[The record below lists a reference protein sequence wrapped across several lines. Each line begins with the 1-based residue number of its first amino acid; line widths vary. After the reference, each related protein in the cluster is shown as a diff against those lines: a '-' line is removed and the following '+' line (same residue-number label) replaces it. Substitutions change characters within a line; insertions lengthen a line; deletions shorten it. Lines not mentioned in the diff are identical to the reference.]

1 MKAVLF
7 DLDGTL
13 LPMDMEI
20 FLREY
25 LQKLGVKA
33 AAYGYDPAKMVEVVM
48 AGVEAMI
55 QNDGSMTNE
64 ERFWQLFLSRIGGE
78 KEAHYKLFEEFYTNE
93 FRTLARIVQPTP
105 LAREAVRILGDKGY
119 TTVLATNPLF
129 PSMAILERMS
139 WAGLHPHDFALIT
152 TFENSRFTKPHLGY
166 FQGILEAIGAAPQDC
181 LMVGNDLVEDLP
193 AVELGMEFFLVT
205 DDLINPQGADYSQ
218 FPHGTREDL
227 VSYLAKLPDRK

>member
-64 ERFWQLFLSRIGGE
+64 ERFWQLFLSRIGGG
-78 KEAHYKLFEEFYTNE
+78 KEAHYKPF
-93 FRTLARIVQPTP
+93 
-105 LAREAVRILGDKGY
+105 
-119 TTVLATNPLF
+119 
-129 PSMAILERMS
+129 
-139 WAGLHPHDFALIT
+139 
-152 TFENSRFTKPHLGY
+152 
-166 FQGILEAIGAAPQDC
+166 
-181 LMVGNDLVEDLP
+181 
-193 AVELGMEFFLVT
+193 
-205 DDLINPQGADYSQ
+205 
-218 FPHGTREDL
+218 
-227 VSYLAKLPDRK
+227 